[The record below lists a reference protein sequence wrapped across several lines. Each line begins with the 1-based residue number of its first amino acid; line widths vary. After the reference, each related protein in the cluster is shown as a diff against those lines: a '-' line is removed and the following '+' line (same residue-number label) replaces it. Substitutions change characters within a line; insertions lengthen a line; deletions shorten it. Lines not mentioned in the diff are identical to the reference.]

1 VTSQSNAVST
11 TSKSLGNLQALLE
24 KYRHQIAV
32 AIPNHLTPERLIRIV
47 LTAVGRSPGLL
58 ECDPL
63 TICGCVIQAAQLGLE
78 PDGVLA
84 EAFLVPF
91 YNSKTRKKECALI
104 PGYQGLLKLARNSG
118 ELKFVNA
125 QVVREKDFFEFV
137 EGSDP
142 SLTHKRAAGDRGKTT
157 AYWAGASL
165 KTGGFQF
172 VVMTRREAEEH
183 RDRFSRAKDTG
194 PWKDDFDTM
203 ALKTCLRR
211 LCKLLP
217 KSTQAQIA
225 TSLDEAHEAGRSQA
239 FSCDVPVELHPPPE
253 EEPAPVPLPRR
264 VSGQPASEAPA
275 SEEDFDSGEP
285 EPR

>member
-1 VTSQSNAVST
+1 MGTQTTALST
-11 TSKSLGNLQALLE
+11 TGKSLGNLQALLE
-24 KYRHQIAV
+24 KYKHQIAA
-32 AIPNHLTPERLIRIV
+32 AIPNHLTPERLIRIA
-47 LTAVGRSPGLL
+47 LTAVSRSPGLL

-78 PDGVLA
+78 PDGVLG
-84 EAFLVPF
+84 EAYLVPF
-91 YNSKTRKKECALI
+91 TNNRTRKKECQLI

-125 QVVREKDFFEFV
+125 QVVREKDLFEFV

-142 SLTHKRAAGDRGKTT
+142 SLIHKRAAGDRGKTV
-157 AYWAGASL
+157 AYWACASL

-172 VVMTRREAEEH
+172 VVMTRREVEEH

-194 PWKDDFDTM
+194 PWRDDFDTM
-203 ALKTCLRR
+203 ALKTCLRK

-225 TSLDEAHEAGRSQA
+225 TSLDEAHEAGHSQL
-239 FSCDVPVELHPPPE
+239 FSFEVPAELHPPSE
-253 EEPAPVPLPRR
+253 EAAGEPMAA
-264 VSGQPASEAPA
+264 ASEK
-275 SEEDFDSGEP
+275 
-285 EPR
+285 